1 MADETQSVLPHEES
15 LPPRVDLWTGAAFL
29 ALGLAIVSL
38 ATQMPTFTEQ
48 KGEIYTAPGL
58 VPGIYGL
65 VISTLSIWLIV
76 RSLRR
81 SRAGELVESEAAA
94 PDGSSNLRLAL
105 AAALGLVFCVGLIG
119 RMPFWAAAAIFVTA
133 FIALFEWRKGDPW
146 SRRAMRFGT
155 AVLQGLVTGGLV
167 MLVFEKIF
175 YVRLP

>member
-1 MADETQSVLPHEES
+1 MSDEASGVLPHEMP

-29 ALGLAIVSL
+29 LLGLSIVSF
-38 ATQMPTFTEQ
+38 AVQMPTFKEQ

-65 VISTLSIWLIV
+65 VICLLSVWLVV

-81 SRAGELVESEAAA
+81 GRSAGQAASDGT

-105 AAALGLVFCVGLIG
+105 AAALGLIFGVGLIG
-119 RMPFWAAAAIFVTA
+119 RMPFWVAAAIFVTA
-133 FIALFEWRKGDPW
+133 FIVLFEWRPGEPW

-155 AVLQGLVTGGLV
+155 ATLQGVITGVAV
-167 MLVFEKIF
+167 MFVFEKLF